1 MEIANPIYDVVFK
14 YLMEDNDIAR
24 LIISTIIKQN
34 VISLELR
41 PQESTVELPIGFLTV
56 YRLDFAA
63 KIETDQGLKT
73 VLIEIQKA
81 KLPTDVM
88 RFRKYL
94 GEQYQGEENTYKI
107 KVIRKHLGKPV
118 EEEEIKAIPI
128 LSIYFLGYP
137 LEHFHIPVIRVQRDC
152 YNDATNERLEG
163 REEFIECLTHDSYII
178 QVPYLKDEQKTEVER
193 MLGVFDQSKMTSD
206 HRILNI
212 REEDYPEKYRPIIRR
227 LQRAIAEPGF
237 RKKMDLEDEVIDEL
251 KKMSRVI
258 ELQKEILMEAEI
270 TMEQDRA
277 ALEAKDKD
285 LEQNKAALEEKD
297 KDLEQNKAALEAK
310 DKALEAKDKALEEKD
325 KRIQELLKRLE
336 NT

>member
-1 MEIANPIYDVVFK
+1 MDIANPIYDVVFK

-41 PQESTVELPIGFLTV
+41 PQESTVELQIGSLTV

-107 KVIRKHLGKPV
+107 KVIRKHLGKMV
-118 EEEEIKAIPI
+118 EEEETKAIPI

-178 QVPYLKDEQKTEVER
+178 QVPYLRDDQKTEVEK
-193 MLGVFDQSKMTSD
+193 MLGVFDQSKKTSD
-206 HRILNI
+206 HRVLNI
-212 REEDYPEKYRPIIRR
+212 REEEYPEKYRPIIRR
-227 LQRAIAEPGF
+227 LQRAISEPGF

-258 ELQKEILMEAEI
+258 EQQKEILIEAEI
-270 TMEQDRA
+270 TREQDRA
-277 ALEAKDKD
+277 
-285 LEQNKAALEEKD
+285 
-297 KDLEQNKAALEAK
+297 
-310 DKALEAKDKALEEKD
+310 ALEAKDKALEEKD
-325 KRIQELLKRLE
+325 KALEAKDKALQEKDKYIQELLKRME
-336 NT
+336 SPKSTV